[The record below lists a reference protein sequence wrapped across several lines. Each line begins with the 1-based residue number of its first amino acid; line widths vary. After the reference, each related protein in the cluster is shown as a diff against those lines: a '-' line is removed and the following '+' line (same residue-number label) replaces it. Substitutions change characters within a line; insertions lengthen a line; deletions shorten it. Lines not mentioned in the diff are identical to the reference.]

1 MVRALLIG
9 LGAIPVILALMIAI
23 PMITTP
29 EVPTSASNPNDKI
42 ELEYT
47 IHQLKRVSHGVT
59 ERVGSVQ
66 TEILDI
72 DEDGQVTYRLV
83 EEGYPQPDKEGKIS
97 QEKLRKLSALVKE
110 TGLIA
115 IPSENFPV
123 NDDVEEYQK
132 STLKIT
138 LNGRTKQIHWPE
150 PNATEKFIPPI
161 IIMIESELDS
171 IMEQVRE

>member
-9 LGAIPVILALMIAI
+9 LGAIPVILALMIAV
-23 PMITTP
+23 PMLTAP
-29 EVPTSASNPNDKI
+29 EVPTSASGPGDRVEI
-42 ELEYT
+42 EYT
-47 IHQLKRVSHGVT
+47 VHQLKRVSHGVT

-72 DEDGQVTYRLV
+72 DENGAVTYRLV
-83 EEGYPQPDKEGKIS
+83 KEGYPQPDKEGKIS
-97 QEKLRKLSALVKE
+97 QEKLRKLTALIKE

-123 NDDVEEYQK
+123 NDDIEEYEK

-138 LNGRTKQIHWPE
+138 LNGREKQIQWPE

-161 IIMIESELDS
+161 VTMVESELDS
-171 IMEQVRE
+171 IMKEVRE